1 MDSIESAIED
11 IKEGKMVIVVDDEDR
26 ENEGDLVMA
35 AEKATTQAINFM
47 IKKARGLVCTPLEK
61 ERLEELEIPL
71 MTSQNTDPHETAF
84 TISVDHISTRT
95 GISAEERART
105 IQELVNPAS
114 EPEDFNKPG
123 HIFPLQARKGGVL
136 RRAGHTE
143 AAVDL
148 AKLAGLKPAAVICE
162 IIKDDGTMARM
173 SDLEEFAEEYDL
185 KLISIADLIKYKKK
199 REKLIKLEAE
209 AELPTKHGKFDI
221 KVYSTLVDNLE
232 HVALIK
238 GEVNNGS
245 DILTRVHSECLTGD
259 VLGSHRCDCGD
270 QLNAALE
277 MIAEEER
284 GVLLYMRQEGR
295 GIGLANKIKAYHLQ
309 DQGMDTVEANL
320 ALGFPADLRD
330 YGIGAQILSDLGIK
344 SIRLITN
351 NPKKLIGLEGYGL
364 KVSERVPLEVNPTED
379 NENYLQTKREKLGHF
394 LHQLE
399 GATQQLKQEE
409 KEND

>member
-35 AEKATTQAINFM
+35 AEKATTQTINFM
-47 IKKARGLVCTPLEK
+47 IKEARGLVCTPLEK

-84 TISVDHISTRT
+84 TISVDHVSTRT

-114 EPEDFNKPG
+114 GPEDFNKPG

-162 IIKDDGTMARM
+162 IIKDDGTMARLP
-173 SDLEEFAEEYDL
+173 DLEEFAEDHNL

-209 AELPTKHGKFDI
+209 AELPTKHGKFAI

-238 GEVNNGS
+238 GEVKNGS
-245 DILTRVHSECLTGD
+245 DVLTRVHSECLTGD

-270 QLNAALE
+270 QLNTALE
-277 MIAEEER
+277 MIAEEGR

-309 DQGMDTVEANL
+309 DQGLDTVEANL

-364 KVSERVPLEVNPTED
+364 KVSERVPLEVNPTRD
-379 NENYLQTKREKLGHF
+379 NENYLQTKKDKLGHY

-399 GATQQLKQEE
+399 GAAHQFKQEE

>member
-1 MDSIESAIED
+1 M
-11 IKEGKMVIVVDDEDR
+11 
-26 ENEGDLVMA
+26 
-35 AEKATTQAINFM
+35 
-47 IKKARGLVCTPLEK
+47 
-61 ERLEELEIPL
+61 
-71 MTSQNTDPHETAF
+71 
-84 TISVDHISTRT
+84 
-95 GISAEERART
+95 
-105 IQELVNPAS
+105 
-114 EPEDFNKPG
+114 
-123 HIFPLQARKGGVL
+123 
-136 RRAGHTE
+136 
-143 AAVDL
+143 
-148 AKLAGLKPAAVICE
+148 
-162 IIKDDGTMARM
+162 
-173 SDLEEFAEEYDL
+173 
-185 KLISIADLIKYKKK
+185 
-199 REKLIKLEAE
+199 
-209 AELPTKHGKFDI
+209 
-221 KVYSTLVDNLE
+221 DNLE

-270 QLNAALE
+270 QLNTALE
-277 MIAEEER
+277 MIAEEGR

-364 KVSERVPLEVNPTED
+364 KVSERIPLEVNPTED
-379 NENYLQTKREKLGHF
+379 NESYLQTKREKLGHY

-399 GATQQLKQEE
+399 GAAHQLKQEE